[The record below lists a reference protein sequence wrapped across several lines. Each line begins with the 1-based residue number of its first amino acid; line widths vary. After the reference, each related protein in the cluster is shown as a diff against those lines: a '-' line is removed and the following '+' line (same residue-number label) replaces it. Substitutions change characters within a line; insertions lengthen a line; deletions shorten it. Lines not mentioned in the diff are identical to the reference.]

1 MIYQTK
7 KCYNINIENYY
18 KNYVGG
24 NMAGLKYCYLFL
36 DTSFDEAIVTIELY
50 RKCGSMSDIFM
61 CETSIRELE
70 ESING
75 QLKREKLD
83 FRLKKDKIHKILNDM
98 ESKEYITFVKR
109 GKGRQKSII
118 RINIKDIIN
127 GKYKF
132 KSTNKS

>member
-1 MIYQTK
+1 
-7 KCYNINIENYY
+7 
-18 KNYVGG
+18 
-24 NMAGLKYCYLFL
+24 MAGLKYCYLFL
-36 DTSFDEAIVTIELY
+36 DTSFDEAIVTIETH
-50 RKCGSMSDIFM
+50 RKCRSMSDIFM